1 MVVVLESSCQRLIE
15 EGDSLNQTGLEFTSP
30 RVDVQGAKFNGRLTS
45 LDVFRG
51 LAILGMLLVN
61 VVVLSDLFPQLRH
74 ADWHGWTFA
83 DLVFPFFLFIV
94 GVAIPFSLGRRIEL
108 GYSRRR
114 LFGRV
119 VRRTLILFALG
130 LLLNVFLTYDL
141 STIRIM
147 GVLQRIALCYF
158 FASATYLTSRISRLA
173 IWGVA
178 LLFVYW
184 GLMELVPVPGIGAGV
199 YEKGR
204 NFAAYVDQLI
214 LDGHIHQFTKI
225 WDPEGIVSTIPAIS
239 TTLFGVLTGH
249 WLRSNRNAIEK
260 TLWLFIMG
268 NLGIFFGT
276 IWDAWLPINK
286 NLWTSSF
293 AVLTA
298 GFALVFL
305 GFCYYFIDFKGY
317 RRWVQPFVIL
327 GMNSLTVYVI
337 AWIVTI
343 FMADYIIRFFS
354 WFGPVYGSLSY
365 VIVLILLIYLIAWI
379 LYKKRM
385 FIRI

>member
-1 MVVVLESSCQRLIE
+1 
-15 EGDSLNQTGLEFTSP
+15 
-30 RVDVQGAKFNGRLTS
+30 
-45 LDVFRG
+45 
-51 LAILGMLLVN
+51 
-61 VVVLSDLFPQLRH
+61 
-74 ADWHGWTFA
+74 
-83 DLVFPFFLFIV
+83 
-94 GVAIPFSLGRRIEL
+94 
-108 GYSRRR
+108 
-114 LFGRV
+114 
-119 VRRTLILFALG
+119 
-130 LLLNVFLTYDL
+130 
-141 STIRIM
+141 
-147 GVLQRIALCYF
+147 
-158 FASATYLTSRISRLA
+158 
-173 IWGVA
+173 
-178 LLFVYW
+178 
-184 GLMELVPVPGIGAGV
+184 MELVSVPGIGAGV

-354 WFGPVYGSLSY
+354 WFGPVYG
-365 VIVLILLIYLIAWI
+365 
-379 LYKKRM
+379 
-385 FIRI
+385 